1 MGREAAMALCD
12 EVVERYVSTLQEGFD
27 CRTLDESRIL
37 VGTPYTY
44 ADGDGLDVMISHRER
59 RVVLS
64 DFGACFSRLEM
75 AGLNIESKSFV
86 QRIETILKAFRVDLL
101 GDALRVEGPVES
113 TGDYLLRLV
122 GAMRE
127 IDALQALRPD
137 PRPQRFER
145 RLLTYLKSKTPE
157 VEPHPI
163 VEGRS
168 GTPYRLTAS
177 YKAHA
182 EPFFIQAIGGGR
194 SETGLRGVN
203 YAFRAFSDI
212 NGTRTARHKLAVL
225 DEDARG
231 WRPQDINLLAMVA
244 YVAAWWD
251 RESMEA
257 YLAGETPEN
266 HRLFQVQA
274 QLDDTTAE
282 SGGNGKG
289 PTG

>member
-1 MGREAAMALCD
+1 MALCE

-27 CRTLDESRIL
+27 CRALDESRTL
-37 VGTPYTY
+37 VGTPYIY
-44 ADGDGLDVMISHRER
+44 ADGDGLDVMMSLQGD
-59 RVVLS
+59 RVTLS
-64 DFGACFSRLEM
+64 DLGASFGRLEM
-75 AGLNIESKSFV
+75 AGLNIESKSFQ
-86 QRIETILKAFRVDLL
+86 QRVAPVLKAFRIDLL
-101 GDALRVEGPVES
+101 GDALRVEGPIAN
-113 TGDYLLRLV
+113 TGDCLFRLI

-137 PRPQRFER
+137 PRPPRFER
-145 RLLTYLKSKTPE
+145 RLLTYLRAKTPE

-163 VEGRS
+163 VAGRS

-177 YKAHA
+177 YKARE
-182 EPFFIQAIGGGR
+182 EPIFVQAIGGGR
-194 SETGLRGVN
+194 SETGLRSVN

-251 RESMEA
+251 RTPMEA
-257 YLAGETPEN
+257 YLAGETPKD
-266 HRLFQVQA
+266 HRLFEAQA
-274 QLDDTTAE
+274 EFSDTGAD
-282 SGGNGKG
+282 SAG
-289 PTG
+289 

>member
-1 MGREAAMALCD
+1 MALCD
-12 EVVERYVSTLQEGFD
+12 EVVERYVNTLQEGFD
-27 CRTLDESRIL
+27 CRTLDESRTL

-44 ADGDGLDVMISHRER
+44 ADGDGLDVMIGRRGS

-64 DFGACFSRLEM
+64 DFGATFSRLEM
-75 AGLNIESKSFV
+75 AGLNIESKSFE
-86 QRIETILKAFRVDLL
+86 QKIGAILKAFRVDLL
-101 GDALRVEGPVES
+101 GDALRVEGPIES
-113 TGDYLLRLV
+113 TGDCLLRLV

-127 IDALQALRPD
+127 MDALQALRPD
-137 PRPQRFER
+137 PRPPRFER

-163 VEGRS
+163 VAGRS

-177 YKAHA
+177 YRAQS
-182 EPFFIQAIGGGR
+182 ERIFIQAIGGGR
-194 SETGLRGVN
+194 SETGLRSVN

-257 YLAGETPEN
+257 YLAGEAPEN
-266 HRLFQVQA
+266 HRLFQAQA
-274 QLDDTTAE
+274 QFNDASAE
-282 SGGNGKG
+282 SAANGRS